1 MRAWIARAGR
11 AGERQQWALDNGYT
25 GGGFGEVADLT
36 GATTREAVLAAVVA
50 GVPKASDAAAR
61 NFSAQLW
68 ALRERMSVEDLVVMP
83 LKPDPQLAIGR
94 ITGDYRYLDE
104 EDAERRHVRP
114 VEWRVTDVPRT
125 AIRQDLLHTLGA
137 FSTYCGIVRHD
148 GAWRIEQVLHTGR
161 DPGARV
167 PGAAVSRDE
176 SELCSETDA
185 DSSPIEIE
193 RYALDQ
199 IATRVIETFSG
210 HRLAELVA
218 AILTA
223 EGYVCEVSPPGA
235 DQGID
240 VVAGT
245 GPLGMDPPRIVV
257 QVKSEPTAIGDEV
270 VQRLEGALGR
280 QHADQGL
287 LVAWGGVTRQAHQA
301 IRSRQFILKLWNADE
316 VLARLFHN
324 YDRLPA
330 LIQAELPL
338 KQVWTL
344 VEES

>member
-1 MRAWIARAGR
+1 
-11 AGERQQWALDNGYT
+11 
-25 GGGFGEVADLT
+25 
-36 GATTREAVLAAVVA
+36 
-50 GVPKASDAAAR
+50 
-61 NFSAQLW
+61 
-68 ALRERMSVEDLVVMP
+68 MP

-94 ITGDYRYLDE
+94 ITGDYRYLNE
-104 EDAERRHVRP
+104 EDRERRHVRP
-114 VEWRVTDVPRT
+114 VEWRITDVPRT

-148 GAWRIEQVLHTGR
+148 GAWRIEQVLQTGR

-167 PGAAVSRDE
+167 PGAAASRDE
-176 SELCSETDA
+176 SELTSETDA
-185 DSSPIEIE
+185 DSAPIEIE

-199 IATRVIETFSG
+199 IAIRVIEIFSG
-210 HRLAELVA
+210 HRLADLVA
-218 AILTA
+218 AILSA

-301 IRSRQFILKLWNADE
+301 IRSRRFILKLWNADE
-316 VLARLFHN
+316 VLARLFRN
-324 YDRLPA
+324 YDLLPA
-330 LIQAELPL
+330 SIQAELPL

-344 VEES
+344 VEEST